1 MSTSLSPNT
10 QAILLL
16 TAPLIAGRSE
26 PNSDLLTP
34 GEYKRF
40 ARHLHQLSKEP
51 ADLLASG
58 ADAIVQDSA
67 GVIESDRLRRL
78 LGRGFALSQAIDRW
92 QSRAIWVVS
101 RADADYPQRLKDRLR
116 EDRPA
121 ILYGCGER
129 SILDRGG
136 LAVVG
141 SRDVD
146 DALVEYT
153 QAVGRLTAKARKAL
167 VSGGARGID
176 QAAMRGALE
185 AGGMVS
191 GVLAD
196 SLEKSAMNR
205 EHRSLLMEGQL
216 VLISP
221 YDPGAGF
228 NVGNAMQ
235 RNKLIY
241 AFSDAAL
248 VVNSD
253 FEKGGTWA
261 GAVEQLGKLKLVP
274 VYVRSTGQSS
284 KAFAALIQKG
294 ALPWPNPED
303 ADGLVAVLEHLPPPT
318 PSTAMPSQLSLT
330 GQDSLLVTEPVHRA
344 VLRPITA
351 LVTEAPVLIESDVP
365 AVQAEIAVKG
375 HAEPTVAEIAVD
387 AMPAPTAE
395 SNPADEL
402 AELAKKSILRV
413 LKAPKTMGEL
423 VDALRIT
430 ETQLKVWL
438 NALVEDGTIR
448 KTKKKN
454 VLYELPAADLIDL
467 CTSSGATKKTDSK
480 P

>member
-1 MSTSLSPNT
+1 MTNVLSNNT

-26 PNSDLLTP
+26 QTRELLTP
-34 GEYKRF
+34 SDYKRL

-51 ADLLASG
+51 ADLLTSD
-58 ADAIVQDSA
+58 ADEILRQSQAVVDA
-67 GVIESDRLRRL
+67 ARLKRL

-92 QSRAIWVVS
+92 QARGIWVVS
-101 RADADYPQRLKDRLR
+101 RADSNYPQRLRDRLR

-121 ILYGCGER
+121 VLYGCGER
-129 SILDRGG
+129 SILERGG

-146 DALVEYT
+146 EALVEYT
-153 QAVGRLTAKARKAL
+153 ESIGRLTAKARKTL

-196 SLEKSAMNR
+196 GLEKSAMNR
-205 EHRSLLMEGQL
+205 DHRKLLMDGQL
-216 VLISP
+216 VLVSP

-241 AFSDAAL
+241 ALADAAL

-261 GAVEQLGKLKLVP
+261 GAVEQLGKLKFVP
-274 VYVRSTGQSS
+274 VFVRSTGSAS
-284 KAFAALIQKG
+284 TALTALLNKG
-294 ALPWPNPED
+294 AFPWPNPED
-303 ADGLVAVLEHLPPPT
+303 ADGLVEALAVA
-318 PSTAMPSQLSLT
+318 PSTTRASALPSQLTLAA
-330 GQDSLLVTEPVHRA
+330 DDEPS
-344 VLRPITA
+344 TD
-351 LVTEAPVLIESDVP
+351 APVSPVVP
-365 AVQAEIAVKG
+365 
-375 HAEPTVAEIAVD
+375 
-387 AMPAPTAE
+387 PAPVVLSTTPMPESPEVEMAVATPAASPSPAE
-395 SNPADEL
+395 RDPADDL
-402 AELAKKSILRV
+402 YDAAKQAILSV
-413 LKAPKTMGEL
+413 LKAPKTIGEL

-430 ETQLKVWL
+430 EGQLRLWL
-438 NALVEDGTIR
+438 GSLVAEGAIR
-448 KTKKKN
+448 KTRKKG
-454 VLYELPAADLIDL
+454 VLYELPVADLIDL
-467 CTSSGATKKTDSK
+467 CSSADATHRSGAKT
-480 P
+480 